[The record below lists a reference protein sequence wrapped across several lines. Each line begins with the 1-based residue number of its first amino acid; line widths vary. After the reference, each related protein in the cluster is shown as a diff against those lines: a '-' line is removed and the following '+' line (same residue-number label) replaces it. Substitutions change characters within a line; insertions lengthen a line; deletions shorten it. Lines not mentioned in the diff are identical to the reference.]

1 MAQER
6 FSQTMSLPSYSAN
19 PVSSRAGLISNDLS
33 NLALTGGFIA
43 EGVGEMVKAG
53 TVSDIESSIKANI
66 EEYQKQSPTFIAQTN
81 LDLKNLQDKAVD
93 PTTKEVELPGI
104 LKSINDKTN
113 FLQTAKDQRKINE
126 YEFSSRINQLT
137 RDAVAKNPAF
147 TREIL
152 SKAQQTLELNNIQQT
167 IKMDTALY
175 ESVGKTQ
182 EEERK
187 NLREL
192 GEKFFIMA
200 PKVRGEDGQEY
211 LDYSAL
217 DTEVRKAMN
226 DQRIANN
233 AEMLAKTQKNVSE
246 VELQELVN
254 NNVHWSVVNNT
265 YRNSLSQFNTLMKD
279 PSMPLDKKL
288 TTIDLLANQQK
299 LEFSTKFGKFY
310 NKPEIKEAADFL
322 NKQIDGLV
330 TALKN
335 DTSGKNFAEILET
348 NSKITTKLSELE
360 LRNAGI
366 DPVYT
371 KTLSD
376 LAPYLNKFNLEKKL
390 EEDLVR
396 YGDITVSGILKKME
410 SSSAS
415 TKEQNTINNIFQPG
429 SIILQNGQK
438 LSING
443 GYLNSSANSISKGDA
458 TVVPVFK
465 QSIDNYISYINF
477 DSDYL
482 SNRDRQVQQKKQF
495 GAMEE
500 MFKQIGD
507 PKFKEAAKY
516 MDQYQSAQL
525 LKGVDEYNRV
535 IYNNFMKYRAENPNE
550 KVRISQNWDG
560 SLIATGGSEEFN
572 TNYVGRINTALK
584 AYATLQGKNPNEV
597 SNEFYSRYYQD
608 IFTKNVS
615 ELSMK
620 VKPVEEGNIDL
631 KNRPVVRNADG
642 TISTVRSMSVGIG
655 GKEVLIPTVSDDGRI
670 MTENEAIKQYLDTG
684 RHLGKFRTVE
694 EANTFAKQLHNEQ
707 DKMYSPGNTLSK
719 FSSTPGGGANKKADM
734 INTAFVPKI
743 ISEANAG
750 EVDQI
755 LTKLIDKE
763 SRGLHINP
771 TTRQL
776 VESPKGAKGITQ
788 VMPATGIDPGFGV
801 RPLQNQSEAEYKRFS
816 RDYFVAMLREFNG
829 DAAKALAAYNWGPD
843 KVKST
848 VKKHGESWF
857 TKLPPETKDY
867 VASIL

>member
-19 PVSSRAGLISNDLS
+19 PVSSKAGLISNDLS

-43 EGVGEMVKAG
+43 EGVKEMVKAG

-175 ESVGKTQ
+175 ESVRKTQ

-279 PSMPLDKKL
+279 PSMPLDKKI
-288 TTIDLLANQQK
+288 TTLDLLANQQK

-310 NKPEIKEAADFL
+310 SKPEIKEAADFL

-348 NSKITTKLSELE
+348 NSKINTKLSELE
-360 LRNAGI
+360 LRNMGI

-376 LAPYLNKFNLEKKL
+376 LAPYLNKFNLNPKL
-390 EEDLVR
+390 ENDLIN
-396 YGDITVSGILKKME
+396 YGNLTVSGILKKMQDN
-410 SSSAS
+410 SANP
-415 TKEQNTINNIFQPG
+415 KDQNTVNNVFQPG
-429 SIILQNGQK
+429 SIMLQNGQK

-443 GYLNSSANSISKGDA
+443 GYLNSSMNNISKGDA

-525 LKGVDEYNRV
+525 LKSVDEYNRV

>member
-66 EEYQKQSPTFIAQTN
+66 EEYQKQSPTFISQTN

-93 PTTKEVELPGI
+93 PTTKDVELPGI

-113 FLQTAKDQRKINE
+113 FLQTAKDQRRINE

-152 SKAQQTLELNNIQQT
+152 SRAQQTLELNNIQQT
-167 IKMDTALY
+167 IRMDTALY
-175 ESVGKTQ
+175 ESVRKTQ
-182 EEERK
+182 QEERK

-279 PSMPLDKKL
+279 PSVPLDKKL

-310 NKPEIKEAADFL
+310 SKPEIKEAADFL

-516 MDQYQSAQL
+516 MDQYQGAQL

>member
-1 MAQER
+1 M
-6 FSQTMSLPSYSAN
+6 
-19 PVSSRAGLISNDLS
+19 
-33 NLALTGGFIA
+33 
-43 EGVGEMVKAG
+43 
-53 TVSDIESSIKANI
+53 
-66 EEYQKQSPTFIAQTN
+66 
-81 LDLKNLQDKAVD
+81 
-93 PTTKEVELPGI
+93 
-104 LKSINDKTN
+104 
-113 FLQTAKDQRKINE
+113 
-126 YEFSSRINQLT
+126 
-137 RDAVAKNPAF
+137 
-147 TREIL
+147 
-152 SKAQQTLELNNIQQT
+152 
-167 IKMDTALY
+167 
-175 ESVGKTQ
+175 
-182 EEERK
+182 
-187 NLREL
+187 
-192 GEKFFIMA
+192 
-200 PKVRGEDGQEY
+200 
-211 LDYSAL
+211 
-217 DTEVRKAMN
+217 
-226 DQRIANN
+226 
-233 AEMLAKTQKNVSE
+233 
-246 VELQELVN
+246 
-254 NNVHWSVVNNT
+254 
-265 YRNSLSQFNTLMKD
+265 
-279 PSMPLDKKL
+279 
-288 TTIDLLANQQK
+288 
-299 LEFSTKFGKFY
+299 
-310 NKPEIKEAADFL
+310 
-322 NKQIDGLV
+322 
-330 TALKN
+330 
-335 DTSGKNFAEILET
+335 
-348 NSKITTKLSELE
+348 
-360 LRNAGI
+360 GI

-376 LAPYLNKFNLEKKL
+376 LAPYLNKFNLNPKL
-390 EEDLVR
+390 ENDLIN
-396 YGDITVSGILKKME
+396 YGNLTVSGILKKMQDN
-410 SSSAS
+410 SANP
-415 TKEQNTINNIFQPG
+415 KDQNTVNNVFQPG
-429 SIILQNGQK
+429 SIMLQNGQK

-443 GYLNSSANSISKGDA
+443 GYLNSSMNNISKGDA

-507 PKFKEAAKY
+507 PKFKEVAKY
-516 MDQYQSAQL
+516 MDQYQGAQL

>member
-66 EEYQKQSPTFIAQTN
+66 EEYQKQSPTFISQTN

-93 PTTKEVELPGI
+93 PTTKDVELPGI

-113 FLQTAKDQRKINE
+113 FLQTAKDQRRINE

-152 SKAQQTLELNNIQQT
+152 SRAQQTLELNNIQQT
-167 IKMDTALY
+167 IRMDTALY
-175 ESVGKTQ
+175 ESVRKTQ
-182 EEERK
+182 QEERK

-265 YRNSLSQFNTLMKD
+265 YRNSLSQFNTL
-279 PSMPLDKKL
+279 
-288 TTIDLLANQQK
+288 I
-299 LEFSTKFGKFY
+299 
-310 NKPEIKEAADFL
+310 
-322 NKQIDGLV
+322 
-330 TALKN
+330 
-335 DTSGKNFAEILET
+335 TSGKNFAEILET

-376 LAPYLNKFNLEKKL
+376 LAPYLNKFNLNPKL
-390 EEDLVR
+390 ENDLIN
-396 YGDITVSGILKKME
+396 YGNLTVSGILKKMQDN
-410 SSSAS
+410 SANP
-415 TKEQNTINNIFQPG
+415 KDQNTVNNVFQPG
-429 SIILQNGQK
+429 SIMLQNGQK

-443 GYLNSSANSISKGDA
+443 GYLNSSMNNISKGDA